1 MHILH
6 VYKDYAPILGG
17 IENHIRAL
25 AEAQAAR
32 GHAVTVLVTNP
43 NGRATI
49 EENLNGVRVIKA
61 GRWAT
66 VASTPLS
73 PSFFNLLGLL
83 QPDITHLQSPYPLGE
98 LAQWFNARGRPYII
112 SYQADVNRALQKL
125 IMLAYGPLFRRIL
138 RGAAR
143 VLITNPPFAANSP
156 HLRHV
161 KEKLALVPI
170 GVDASRFSPR
180 PAPAEKPPTLLFVG
194 QLRHYKGVDDLLRAL
209 KRLDKNVHLLIAGN
223 GPMHTRWKVLTYEL
237 GLRERVSFL
246 GNVADVEL
254 PALYQRADVF
264 VLPSTSR
271 AESYGTVL
279 VEAMASGVPCVTTE
293 IGSGNSFV
301 VQNEQTG
308 LVVPPRKPKALAAAL
323 QRLLADSDLREKFGR
338 AGRARAVAEFSVE
351 TMVERV
357 EKIYEGVLS
366 VKHEA

>member
-1 MHILH
+1 MKILH

-25 AEAQAAR
+25 AEAQAHR
-32 GHAVTVLVTNP
+32 GHEVTVLVTNP
-43 NGRATI
+43 HGRETV
-49 EENLNGVRVIKA
+49 EETLNGVRIIKA
-61 GRWAT
+61 GRLAT

-73 PSFFNLLGLL
+73 PGFAGWLPKL
-83 QPDITHLQSPYPLGE
+83 QPEMTHLQSPYPLGE
-98 LAQWFNARGRPYII
+98 FAQWFNGRGRPYVI
-112 SYQADVNRALQKL
+112 SYQADINRPVQKL
-125 IMLAYGPLFRRIL
+125 IMLAYGPLFQRIL

-156 HLRHV
+156 YLRHIQD
-161 KEKLALVPI
+161 KLALVPI
-170 GVDASRFSPR
+170 GVDVSRFSPH
-180 PAPAEKPPTLLFVG
+180 PAPAERPPTLLFVG

-209 KRLDKNVHLLIAGN
+209 KLLEKNVQLIIAGD
-223 GPMHTRWKVLTYEL
+223 GPMNTRWKVLTYEL

-246 GNVADVEL
+246 GNVPEADL

-301 VQNEQTG
+301 VQHEKTG

-323 QRLLADSDLREKFGR
+323 QRLLTDAALRETFGQ
-338 AGRARAVAEFSVE
+338 AGRARAVAEFSAE

-357 EKIYEGVLS
+357 MQIYEEVLT
-366 VKHEA
+366 VKREA

>member
-1 MHILH
+1 MKILH

-25 AEAQAAR
+25 AEAQAQH
-32 GHAVTVLVTNP
+32 GHEVTVLVTNP
-43 NGRATI
+43 YGRETV

-61 GRWAT
+61 GRLAT
-66 VASTPLS
+66 IASTPLS
-73 PSFFNLLGLL
+73 PSFAGWLKQL

-98 LAQWFNARGRPYII
+98 LAQWQAGPRQPYII
-112 SYQADVNRALQKL
+112 SYQADVNRPLQKL
-125 IMLAYGPLFRRIL
+125 IMLAYGPLFQKIL

-156 HLRHV
+156 YLRHV
-161 KEKLALVPI
+161 KDKLALVPI
-170 GVDASRFSPR
+170 GVDASRFSPHPT
-180 PAPAEKPPTLLFVG
+180 PATTPPTLLFVG

-209 KRLDKNVHLLIAGN
+209 KLLDKNVQLLIAGD
-223 GPMHTRWKVLTYEL
+223 GPMNTRWKVLTYEL

-246 GNVADVEL
+246 GNVPDADL
-254 PALYQRADVF
+254 PTLYQRADIF

-279 VEAMASGVPCVTTE
+279 VEAMASGLPCVTTE

-301 VQNEQTG
+301 VQNEKTG
-308 LVVPPRKPKALAAAL
+308 LVVPPRKPKGLAAAL
-323 QRLLADSDLREKFGR
+323 QRLLADAALRESFGQ

-357 EKIYEGVLS
+357 EKIYGEVLA
-366 VKHEA
+366 VKREA